1 MMKLGEKN
9 LGFGDSFQVGLG
21 RSGTYCPIS
30 MEIRKVKNGH
40 YGYWSYSHFTMG
52 PTTLLIP
59 SHIHTKLV
67 TFFDKN
73 EPAQLVLLCHGI
85 FD

>member
-1 MMKLGEKN
+1 MKLGEKN

-40 YGYWSYSHFTMG
+40 YGYWPYSHFTMG

-73 EPAQLVLLCHGI
+73 EPAKLVLLCHGI